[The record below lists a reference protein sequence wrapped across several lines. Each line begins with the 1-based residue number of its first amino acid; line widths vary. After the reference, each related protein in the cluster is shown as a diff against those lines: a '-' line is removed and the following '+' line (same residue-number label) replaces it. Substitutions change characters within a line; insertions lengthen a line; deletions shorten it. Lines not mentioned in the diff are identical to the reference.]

1 MNNTNIAKSS
11 SLPKIIPALKAHFDG
26 LESEEKL
33 PSGPII
39 SPSPGPTFDI
49 EVAAAEIAD
58 RKSRPEIERKIAN
71 IMNRKR

>member
-11 SLPKIIPALKAHFDG
+11 SLPKIIPALRAHFDM
-26 LESEEKL
+26 LDNEEKL

-49 EVAAAEIAD
+49 AVAAPETEVT
-58 RKSRPEIERKIAN
+58 KSKPFKDKIEEEQ
-71 IMNRKR
+71 KR